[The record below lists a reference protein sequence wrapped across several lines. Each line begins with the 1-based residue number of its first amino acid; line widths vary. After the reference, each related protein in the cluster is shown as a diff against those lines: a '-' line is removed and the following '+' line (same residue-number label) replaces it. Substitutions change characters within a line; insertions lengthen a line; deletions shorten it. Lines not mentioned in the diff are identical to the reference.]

1 MNQDTLKENPRT
13 DRMTTIEILKIDKE
27 WLEDNVKFEGQN
39 NHQMLHNLIEIMKKY
54 RINARKRILERIT
67 EGS

>member
-1 MNQDTLKENPRT
+1 MTGTKLRQNKE
-13 DRMTTIEILKIDKE
+13 MTTMEVLKDDKV
-27 WLEDNVKFEGQN
+27 WLEENVKIGTQPNYEVI
-39 NHQMLHNLIEIMKKY
+39 HNLIEIMKKY